1 MGEARRR
8 QQLGLTGRERVER
21 VPGRDVP
28 RGYKFAGSGRVC
40 EVCGHDIAANATGQY
55 TRFCSGQ
62 CRKRRYRLP

>member
-8 QQLGLTGRERVER
+8 ELLGMSERTRGNR
-21 VPGRDVP
+21 VRDKDFP
-28 RGYKFAGSGRVC
+28 RGYVFVKSDLMC
-40 EVCGHDIAANATGQY
+40 EVCGQLIAANSKGQY

>member
-8 QQLGLTGRERVER
+8 ELLGLTERVRGDRRREK
-21 VPGRDVP
+21 DLP
-28 RGYKFAGSGRVC
+28 RGYFFAKSELTC
-40 EVCGHDIAANATGQY
+40 EVCGQPIAANSKGQY

>member
-8 QQLGLTGRERVER
+8 PQFGVMECVKIER
-21 VPGRDVP
+21 VPGKDLPLGSRFV
-28 RGYKFAGSGRVC
+28 GSGCVC
-40 EVCGHDIAANATGQY
+40 EVCGRVIAANSKGQY

>member
-8 QQLGLTGRERVER
+8 QVLGLTVPTRERSVR
-21 VPGRDVP
+21 GKDFP
-28 RGYKFAGSGRVC
+28 RGYLFARSELTC
-40 EVCGHDIAANATGQY
+40 EVCGQPISANSKGQY